1 MTSYLIYSTVLY
13 INDHKLFISMREAGN
28 THKCQNRKVPQ
39 NMISWDPH
47 FEGIRGCRWSVM
59 VPFER
64 AMVVSYRL

>member
-1 MTSYLIYSTVLY
+1 
-13 INDHKLFISMREAGN
+13 MREAGN